1 MARTIG
7 YWALGAAGAVV
18 AGLIV
23 FGFVTEG
30 MLKRKD
36 HPPLVPIV
44 ASSDAGA
51 VTRGQHLGTIYGCM
65 GCHGENLQGQGWFE
79 DPREGALDSAN
90 LTRAMP
96 HYTDAQLARA
106 IRAGV
111 RPDGSALWDMPS
123 ESWIEV
129 TDAEVADL
137 IAWLRTH
144 PPAGKPSQN
153 LRLTFV
159 GRVALLMGKIR
170 PSATYVAEARANP
183 AFDAGPT
190 FARGRHL
197 ASTVCSECHG
207 SNLKGR
213 PGDTPDLL
221 MAAAY
226 DDAHFRRLMKT
237 GIGMGGQELGL
248 MTMVAR
254 SRFSHLSEQ
263 DVTDLHAYLTARAE
277 RME

>member
-1 MARTIG
+1 MKQSII
-7 YWALGAAGAVV
+7 YWGLWLAGAFV

-23 FGFVTEG
+23 LGFASDAI
-30 MLKRKD
+30 LNSKD
-36 HPPLVPIV
+36 HPPLIPITASTGPEAV
-44 ASSDAGA
+44 A
-51 VTRGQHLGTIYGCM
+51 RGQHLATIYGCM
-65 GCHGENLQGQGWFE
+65 GCHGETLQGQEWF
-79 DPREGALDSAN
+79 DQPLEGALDAAN

-96 HYTDAQLARA
+96 HYTDAELARA

-123 ESWIEV
+123 EGWIET

-137 IAWLRTH
+137 IAWLRMH
-144 PPAGKPSQN
+144 PPAGEPSQR
-153 LRLTFV
+153 LRVTFL
-159 GRVALLMGKIR
+159 GRIAVLMGRIKPTAR
-170 PSATYVAEARANP
+170 HVAEARANP
-183 AFDAGPT
+183 AFDAGPA

-197 ASTVCSECHG
+197 AATVCSECHG

-226 DDAHFRRLMKT
+226 DDVHFRRLMKT

-248 MTMVAR
+248 MTVVAR
-254 SRFSHLSEQ
+254 SRFSHLSDQ

-277 RME
+277 GMP

>member
-1 MARTIG
+1 MMQKIG
-7 YWALGAAGAVV
+7 YWALWAAGAFV

-23 FGFVTEG
+23 LGFASDAIVNS
-30 MLKRKD
+30 KD
-36 HPPLVPIV
+36 HPPLTPIV
-44 ASSDAGA
+44 AASDPRALA
-51 VTRGQHLGTIYGCM
+51 RGEHLATIYGCM
-65 GCHGENLQGQGWFE
+65 GCHGDNLQGQEWF
-79 DPREGALDSAN
+79 DQPLEGALDSAN

-123 ESWIEV
+123 ESWIET

-144 PPAGKPSQN
+144 PPAGEPSQR

-159 GRVALLMGKIR
+159 GRVAVLMGKIR
-170 PSATYVAEARANP
+170 PSATYVAEARVSP

-197 ASTVCSECHG
+197 AQTVCSECHG

-226 DDAHFRRLMKT
+226 DDALFRRLMTT
-237 GIGMGGQELGL
+237 GIGMDGKEHGL
-248 MTMVAR
+248 MTVVAR

-277 RME
+277 GME